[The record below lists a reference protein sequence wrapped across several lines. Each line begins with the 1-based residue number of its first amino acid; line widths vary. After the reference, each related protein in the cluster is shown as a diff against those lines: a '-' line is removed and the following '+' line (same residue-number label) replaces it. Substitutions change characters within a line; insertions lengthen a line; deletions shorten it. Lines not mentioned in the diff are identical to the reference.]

1 MIPAHF
7 QDHPLLNLNL
17 LVHLYEEA
25 EPIAQVFQNVGLI
38 LIVNECMFFLYLT
51 TFNADWAIVVP
62 AYFDAFFVKLIQF
75 LDFCLDWPDLDGSF
89 ALGREVIPSPISLA
103 NLALLNGI
111 KVTALF
117 KVLIILGEATIN
129 PC

>member
-51 TFNADWAIVVP
+51 TFNAD
-62 AYFDAFFVKLIQF
+62 
-75 LDFCLDWPDLDGSF
+75 
-89 ALGREVIPSPISLA
+89 
-103 NLALLNGI
+103 
-111 KVTALF
+111 
-117 KVLIILGEATIN
+117 
-129 PC
+129 